1 MGSNM
6 HAAMSTSKGTLGT
19 LVSVVFFAISCGPLA
34 VETDVDAGVVRTC
47 EGDRDCPGTIC
58 LVEEGVCVL
67 DECLEDTE
75 CGDGLVCDT
84 MRCGNICVAPGQ
96 VGDPCFSFNDGPIC
110 GQIHSRTCAEGL
122 HCDRTSQITSFGIS
136 ICQQLPLE
144 LP

>member
-1 MGSNM
+1 MP
-6 HAAMSTSKGTLGT
+6 AAMSTSKGTIGA
-19 LVSVVFFAISCGPLA
+19 LVPVVFFMISCGPLE

-47 EGDRDCPGTIC
+47 EKDRDCPGTIC
-58 LVEEGVCVL
+58 LAEEGVCVL

-75 CGDGLVCDT
+75 CGEGLVCDT

-96 VGDPCFSFNDGPIC
+96 VGDQCFSFNDAPVC
-110 GQIHSRTCAEGL
+110 GRIQSRTCAEGL
-122 HCDRTSQITSFGIS
+122 HCNRKSKSTASGGS